1 MSPRE
6 QGVSHGVSHTHG
18 HSVSSSTAPTYP
30 SQNLQESPAVEHRV
44 EVEELVV
51 EPREEAGPNQI
62 HSELPAATL
71 ELYEEGRASELS
83 AQEEPVSTYSCW
95 NSTYPNE
102 HVGVGVGATPS
113 KLLPASARISVLVN
127 GSPTNSFSISR
138 GLRQGCPL
146 SPLLFNLIADVL
158 SALSRKAAEVRHC
171 WRHGPCYI
179 LPSSWWRDDDMI
191 NRVADFGLAE
201 LLSSNTGNMGGD
213 QTSSPGNLN
222 LQKWRLTD

>member
-71 ELYEEGRASELS
+71 ELYEEGRASELCEEVS
-83 AQEEPVSTYSCW
+83 AALNNHPMHAHWSAFQLPRKNQFQLTPAGIRPTPMST
-95 NSTYPNE
+95 
-102 HVGVGVGATPS
+102 
-113 KLLPASARISVLVN
+113 LVLVLV
-127 GSPTNSFSISR
+127 PRQVNSY
-138 GLRQGCPL
+138 P
-146 SPLLFNLIADVL
+146 
-158 SALSRKAAEVRHC
+158 VRHC